1 MSKPIMD
8 YIWKDRKRIVLFGLP
23 LSFTTYAVTREVLYI
38 KSGLLTTHEDEVR
51 LYRVMDISLKRTL
64 FQKMFGLGTIHC
76 CSGDKTLK
84 DFDIIN
90 IKKPQEVKATLS
102 DLIEKQRD
110 AKRVYSRENMLDDA
124 EHNDAGLEP
133 LDMEN
138 SGTE

>member
-1 MSKPIMD
+1 MD
-8 YIWKDRKRIVLFGLP
+8 YIWKDRKRIILFGLP
-23 LSFTTYAVTREVLYI
+23 LSFTTYAVTDEVLYI

-124 EHNDAGLEP
+124 GHNDAGLEP